1 MLLYVVSGVIS
12 PSEDIFFSAFR
23 TSVSLYSINSN
34 DANEV
39 HQHLVLLFHKTQK
52 LHFPSSRNLGALVYY
67 L

>member
-1 MLLYVVSGVIS
+1 MLLYVVSGIM
-12 PSEDIFFSAFR
+12 PPEDIFFSAFG
-23 TSVSLYSINSN
+23 TSASLYSINSN

-52 LHFPSSRNLGALVYY
+52 LHFLSSGNLGVLVYY